1 MDKGDFSQNSNLFE
15 VFSMKLLLSLYLFVA
30 VILTQFLAAYF
41 FSKGKNSYRKAFS
54 VFILCVGVYLFGYLM
69 IINSSNLQELIFW
82 NQIQYLGLPFISVL
96 WLTVALLYTKTI
108 YTLSRRMTVV
118 LFFVPVI
125 TFFMRLTNSWHHL
138 FYMNWEVKQFFGC
151 YSLYMERGFWYFVHI
166 FYTIL
171 CLFLTIIIYYLGY
184 RKKRSG
190 YTRSQFMVYFFASL
204 LPLIGIILILFIYDK
219 WIIDFTALIMP
230 ISILIIGYGI
240 IKYDFLEIKA
250 LARETIF
257 ENSLDGMMILESGL
271 RLIDYNKAAKD
282 FFGALNISLDN
293 YPIEHLFNREPKLL
307 EILKSETTQEFS
319 VMIDGEKRFFE
330 ISSLPLGTLND
341 KKTKMFK
348 SIRDIT
354 EKKKVQE
361 KLTVLA
367 TTDSLSGL
375 YNRAEF
381 IKMAQRELS
390 WAKRYNNKL
399 SLLMIDLDL
408 FKTINDTFGHAA
420 GDEVIR
426 EMGNMIK
433 TNFRKAD
440 FAGRLGGEEFA
451 VLLKNTS
458 LDEAKGAAK
467 KFQEAVSRKKVIY
480 GKQEISFTVSIGVA
494 AISGDINNKSNIE
507 DILKQA
513 DDALYKAKA
522 KGRNCVVTMEWH
534 DTRENQNSSSV
545 P

>member
-1 MDKGDFSQNSNLFE
+1 
-15 VFSMKLLLSLYLFVA
+15 MKILLSLYLFVA
-30 VILTQFLAAYF
+30 VLLTQFFAAYF
-41 FSKGKNSYRKAFS
+41 FSKGKNSYRKVFS
-54 VFILCVGVYLFGYLM
+54 AFILCVGVYLFGYLM
-69 IINSSNLQELIFW
+69 IINNSNLQELIFW

-138 FYMNWEVKQFFGC
+138 FYMNWEVKQFLGC
-151 YSLYMERGFWYFVHI
+151 YSLHMERGYWYYIHI
-166 FYTIL
+166 SYTIL
-171 CLFLTIIIYYLGY
+171 CLFLTIISLLFGIS
-184 RKKRSG
+184 KKQYG
-190 YTRSQFMVYFFASL
+190 YTKPQFMIFFFASL
-204 LPLIGIILILFIYDK
+204 LPLIGIMLIIFTYDK
-219 WIIDFTALIMP
+219 WIVDFTALIMP

-240 IKYDFLEIKA
+240 LKYDFLEIKA
-250 LARETIF
+250 LARETVF

-282 FFGALNISLDN
+282 FFRALNISLDN
-293 YPIEHLFNREPKLL
+293 YPIEHLFNREPELL
-307 EILKSETTQEFS
+307 EIFKSETTQEFS
-319 VMIDGEKRFFE
+319 VMVDGEKRFFE
-330 ISSLPLGTLND
+330 ISALPLGIPHD
-341 KKTKMFK
+341 KKTRMFK

-381 IKMAQRELS
+381 MKLAQRELS
-390 WAKRYNNKL
+390 WAKIHNKKL
-399 SLLMIDLDL
+399 SLLMIDLDH

-426 EMGNMIK
+426 QMGKMIM
-433 TNFRKAD
+433 TNFRKTD

-451 VLLKNTS
+451 VLLKDAS

-467 KFQEAVSRKKVIY
+467 KFLDTVSSKKVIY
-480 GKQEISFTVSIGVA
+480 EEQEISITVSIGVA
-494 AISGDINNKSNIE
+494 AINSENNISNIE
-507 DILKQA
+507 DVLKQA

-522 KGRNCVVTMEWH
+522 KGRNCVVT
-534 DTRENQNSSSV
+534 TK
-545 P
+545 